1 MEFIKLDYETKKII
15 KRYFITYLIFWLSIF
30 NTVLCGWN
38 NRNQTIGR
46 GGGLKIGQRERN
58 SGVTIGGSERGLKPN
73 TTGGRL
79 GSGVKIGV
87 GGTLKP
93 KEIPTV
99 TEMTR
104 TTVREMAEKST
115 NSYSNGNSSI
125 ETINK
130 PLKRLNLQLLLPHK
144 RFGTRDYNRA
154 ISAVLTSLTKKLDLF
169 KTYDIDAQYKTL
181 MLTPSPT
188 SKYKYSYLKRKEA
201 IRKTKVQ

>member
-1 MEFIKLDYETKKII
+1 MEIIKLDYETKKII

-93 KEIPTV
+93 KEIPTA

-104 TTVREMAEKST
+104 TTVREMTDKST
-115 NSYSNGNSSI
+115 NSYSNGNSSS
-125 ETINK
+125 EINNNK
-130 PLKRLNLQLLLPHK
+130 KLPKLNLQLLLPHK
-144 RFGTRDYNRA
+144 RFGARDYNRA
-154 ISAVLTSLTKKLDLF
+154 ITAVLTSMTKKLELF
-169 KTYDIDAQYKTL
+169 KYYEIDAQYKTL

-188 SKYKYSYLKRKEA
+188 SKYKS
-201 IRKTKVQ
+201 